1 MVLTQARWLLY
12 QVNPQMSMR
21 LPKVRLRLRAHRKMP
36 KLMRMLKEPR
46 CEGVE
51 SNALVHMFCKDILAH
66 LRLRTLHEMER
77 FFL

>member
-1 MVLTQARWLLY
+1 
-12 QVNPQMSMR
+12 
-21 LPKVRLRLRAHRKMP
+21 
-36 KLMRMLKEPR
+36 MRMLKEPR

-77 FFL
+77 FFCEYPS